1 MAKPSTKPAI
11 TALERNVETQPM
23 RSTPSARA
31 AVYSTAFADP
41 SAEAPTIGVIT
52 AAETAQTAAL
62 GPCTSWCERPN
73 TAYATSAA
81 NAVYR
86 PYCTGTPA
94 SVAYARLCG

>member
-1 MAKPSTKPAI
+1 MT
-11 TALERNVETQPM
+11 
-23 RSTPSARA
+23 SASA

-94 SVAYARLCG
+94 SVAYARLCGTTSAQTDRPAIASWTSEPRG